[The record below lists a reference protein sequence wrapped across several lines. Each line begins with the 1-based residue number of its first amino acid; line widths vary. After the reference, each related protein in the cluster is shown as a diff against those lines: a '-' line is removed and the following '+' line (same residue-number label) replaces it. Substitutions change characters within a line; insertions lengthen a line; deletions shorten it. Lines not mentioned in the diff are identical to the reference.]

1 MIALL
6 GARGVLQ
13 GISIGK
19 GEASAMASRA
29 RQALKAA
36 TRLRALAALGAASGL
51 GVALLAA
58 PSIGVG
64 ATGPA
69 IRTCSTSNLRVDKIG
84 ENDFTSHR
92 GWIFALRNV
101 GSRTCKLRGYPSVR
115 LLGASAQNLPTTVDH
130 FGGAPMTVTLTPWKR
145 AYFATTFAVSGPCL
159 PRPPVFAYGM
169 AFTPP
174 GASSRLVHYAGRFD
188 LCGPPPARVSIA
200 AVSATN
206 HF

>member
-1 MIALL
+1 M
-6 GARGVLQ
+6 R
-13 GISIGK
+13 
-19 GEASAMASRA
+19 SRA

-36 TRLRALAALGAASGL
+36 TRLRVLASLGAASGL

-58 PSIGVG
+58 PSTGVG
-64 ATGPA
+64 ATRAA
-69 IRTCSTSNLRVDKIG
+69 IRTCSTSDLRVDKIG
-84 ENDFTSHR
+84 ESDFTSHR

-101 GSRTCKLRGYPSVR
+101 GRVTCKLRGYPSVR
-115 LLGASAQNLPTTVDH
+115 LLGARAQNLPTTVVH
-130 FGGAPMTVTLTPWKR
+130 FGDSPKTVTLTPWKR

-174 GASSRLVHYAGRFD
+174 GASPRLVHYAGRFD
-188 LCGPPPARVSIA
+188 LCGPAPARVSIA